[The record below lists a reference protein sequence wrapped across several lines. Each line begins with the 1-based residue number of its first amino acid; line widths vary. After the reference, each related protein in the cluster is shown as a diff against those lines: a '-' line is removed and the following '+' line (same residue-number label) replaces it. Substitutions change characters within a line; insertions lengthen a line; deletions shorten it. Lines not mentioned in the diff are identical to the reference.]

1 MRKVWVQV
9 GFAAEKFTG
18 AAQLVKK
25 YSAHFDM
32 VLLVSTVSLV
42 HLQLRQWFKDDRK
55 GPTQCGVP

>member
-9 GFAAEKFTG
+9 GVAAEKFTG

-25 YSAHFDM
+25 YSTHFDM

-55 GPTQCGVP
+55 GPTQYGVP